1 MIGAVVFDI
10 GNVLLSWQPE
20 AFYDRMIGPMARM
33 RLFAEADLEG
43 MNLSIDAGAPFRAT
57 VQATADAHP
66 AWAEQI
72 LWWHDRWGELAMPVI
87 DHAVRLQRALRRR
100 GVPVFA
106 LTNFGDD
113 SFSHAQRLYPF
124 LTEFDRLY
132 VSGRL
137 GVVKPDPAIY
147 AVVEGDCGLPP
158 EQLLFT
164 DDRPA
169 NIAAAVARGWQGHL
183 FEGPAGLADRLV
195 AEGLLEWKDAT

>member
-10 GNVLLSWQPE
+10 GNVLLTWQPE
-20 AFYDRMIGPMARM
+20 AFYDRMIGPRARR
-33 RLFAEADLEG
+33 RLFAEADLEA
-43 MNLSIDAGAPFRAT
+43 MNLSIDAGAPFHAT

-66 AWAEQI
+66 EWAEQI

-113 SFSHAQRLYPF
+113 SFAHAQRLYPF

-147 AVVEGDCGLPP
+147 AVVEGDCGFVP
-158 EQLLFT
+158 EHLLFT

-183 FEGPAGLADRLV
+183 FERPAGLADRLV
-195 AEGLLEWKDAT
+195 AEGLLQREDAT